1 MNAQNPTDSLT
12 RISPASPDEV
22 TTQRILDAIHTLKY
36 GSVEVTVH
44 DGRVVQ
50 IDRKERIRVQP
61 PAAKG
66 S

>member
-1 MNAQNPTDSLT
+1 MNAHKPTDSLT
-12 RISPASPDEV
+12 RISPASPDEL
-22 TTQRILDAIHTLKY
+22 TAQRILEAIHSLTY

-50 IDRKERIRVQP
+50 IDRKERIRVQQ

>member
-1 MNAQNPTDSLT
+1 MDGQKHPDLLGRS
-12 RISPASPDEV
+12 SPASPDEV
-22 TTQRILDAIHTLKY
+22 TTKHILEAIHSLKY
-36 GSVEVTVH
+36 GSVEVIVH

-50 IDRKERIRVQP
+50 IDRKERIRVQQ

>member
-1 MNAQNPTDSLT
+1 MNTKNPLSSLA
-12 RISPASPDEV
+12 RISPASSDEL
-22 TTQRILDAIHTLKY
+22 TAQRILEAIHSLKY

-50 IDRKERIRVQP
+50 IDRKERIRVQQP
-61 PAAKG
+61 TAKE